1 VVNASFAGVKVPDE
15 FIEDGQI
22 ILNVSPQAVSHLEM
36 GNELISFSARFR
48 GLARSVE
55 VPVDAV
61 LAVFDRET
69 RQGMSF
75 PGVTDDE
82 DVADDAADSQPP
94 ARGKPKLKLVE

>member
-1 VVNASFAGVKVPDE
+1 
-15 FIEDGQI
+15 
-22 ILNVSPQAVSHLEM
+22 
-36 GNELISFSARFR
+36 
-48 GLARSVE
+48 VE